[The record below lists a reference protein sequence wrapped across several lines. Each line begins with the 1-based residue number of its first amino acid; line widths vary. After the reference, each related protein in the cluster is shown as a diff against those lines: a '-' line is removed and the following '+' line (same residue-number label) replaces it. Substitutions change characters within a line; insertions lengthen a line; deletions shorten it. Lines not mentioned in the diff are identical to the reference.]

1 MLIAQE
7 YEKASKGLNMLLTF
21 VTYKVDRSNSTSLRE
36 SLIRP
41 LNLWIMAMSFR
52 TTSFYDCDSTLRDS
66 LQYKAARLVTR
77 ASKGTSSARLYKA
90 FAWESFS
97 CRRKLHISRHSAIPW
112 FSGKERK

>member
-41 LNLWIMAMSFR
+41 LNL
-52 TTSFYDCDSTLRDS
+52 
-66 LQYKAARLVTR
+66 
-77 ASKGTSSARLYKA
+77 
-90 FAWESFS
+90 
-97 CRRKLHISRHSAIPW
+97 
-112 FSGKERK
+112 

>member
-90 FAWESFS
+90 LALESFS
-97 CRRKLHISRHSAIPW
+97 GRRKSHISRHSAIP
-112 FSGKERK
+112 